1 MRKLGRPAR
10 LFHPP
15 VAVALA
21 RSMAPFVC
29 MYRCN
34 SGCPQNKG
42 SQRCTGSQC
51 KERQAAERQAAKA
64 GRAGSLVSA
73 PSAPQAEATS
83 CFVIKKVIG
92 VSMCLETLNNTE
104 RRCGR
109 MTHDD
114 EICYQV
120 RGKFGKS
127 MAEDQDDMEPD
138 TRWVK
143 LSTLVDN
150 KLDETDC
157 QLLDTFAKSLLV
169 VAKEARKRLREDTES
184 SV

>member
-1 MRKLGRPAR
+1 M
-10 LFHPP
+10 
-15 VAVALA
+15 
-21 RSMAPFVC
+21 
-29 MYRCN
+29 
-34 SGCPQNKG
+34 
-42 SQRCTGSQC
+42 
-51 KERQAAERQAAKA
+51 
-64 GRAGSLVSA
+64 
-73 PSAPQAEATS
+73 
-83 CFVIKKVIG
+83 IKKVIG

-157 QLLDTFAKSLLV
+157 QLLDTFAKSLLK
-169 VAKEARKRLREDTES
+169 VAKNARKRLREDTES

>member
-1 MRKLGRPAR
+1 MLQTACLQLPGDACCAMDA
-10 LFHPP
+10 FI
-15 VAVALA
+15 
-21 RSMAPFVC
+21 C

-42 SQRCTGSQC
+42 SLRCTGSRC

-109 MTHDD
+109 MAHDD

-150 KLDETDC
+150 ELDENDC
-157 QLLDTFAKSLLV
+157 KLLDTFAKSLHA
-169 VAKEARKRLREDTES
+169 VAKDARKRLREE
-184 SV
+184 